1 MLVLTRKINER
12 IVISTDIV
20 VTVLSIDRDQVKLGI
35 EAPKDISVHR
45 EEVFE
50 EIVKSNREA
59 ILDADKKSEIISKY
73 LRTHRHKG
81 N

>member
-12 IVISTDIV
+12 IIISTDIV
-20 VTVLSIDRDQVKLGI
+20 VTVLSIDRDQVKLGVQ
-35 EAPKDISVHR
+35 APKDISVHR

-50 EIVKSNREA
+50 EIMKSNKEA
-59 ILDADKKSEIISKY
+59 IMDSSRKNEIIARY
-73 LRTHRHKG
+73 LRNHQK

>member
-1 MLVLTRKINER
+1 MLVLTRKINEK

-73 LRTHRHKG
+73 LRTHPHKG

>member
-1 MLVLTRKINER
+1 MLVLTRKINEK

-50 EIVKSNREA
+50 EIVRSNREA
-59 ILDADKKSEIISKY
+59 ILDAGKRGEILSKY
-73 LRTHRHKG
+73 LRIHRHKG

>member
-1 MLVLTRKINER
+1 MLVLTRKINEK

-73 LRTHRHKG
+73 LRAHPHKG